1 MSQEEMTKGT
11 RKKWLDELAMELRL
25 KDFSGAAIGDA
36 LASVEEFLADSG
48 QSPVEAFGAP
58 RNYAEELAG
67 GTQRPAIKGMRGTIA
82 FSATSLLAFLTF
94 NAALTPS
101 PNGGL
106 MLISAWQLVCM
117 LILAAL
123 VISLP
128 LYLTHLLRHTWALIA
143 VPVVGAAAGILSAS
157 LTPKTAADAYLT
169 LSPAPV
175 LFISAALMLALALAG
190 TINVVRG
197 KPDLI
202 VSPLEP
208 APAMTLKARWFEIL
222 TQWLFPIL
230 AVFLLGLTTL
240 FSAAA

>member
-1 MSQEEMTKGT
+1 
-11 RKKWLDELAMELRL
+11 
-25 KDFSGAAIGDA
+25 
-36 LASVEEFLADSG
+36 
-48 QSPVEAFGAP
+48 
-58 RNYAEELAG
+58 
-67 GTQRPAIKGMRGTIA
+67 
-82 FSATSLLAFLTF
+82 
-94 NAALTPS
+94 
-101 PNGGL
+101 

-240 FSAAA
+240 FSAAS